1 MPSVGQELLNV
12 PFGDMIKEMAF
23 AIAESQQA
31 LDMNSIEVAQTLAE
45 TELPVGSV
53 ILAIE
58 QPVDDEGNPTGSPTL
73 VTNDQPMNLLTYGLE
88 PRFYEFTE
96 SIIEVKMTISM
107 KVERSL
113 ERSFKRTF
121 DFKNKTTFS
130 GSYST
135 SGLASLLFGKAKA
148 KIKNETTVAYSS
160 TYNAKYK
167 SKFTFSETGTSLLRT
182 TLKPVPPPDRALPTI
197 KVKETSGGGGST

>member
-1 MPSVGQELLNV
+1 MTVGQRLLDV

-31 LDMNSIEVAQTLAE
+31 LDMNSVNVAQILAE
-45 TELPVGSV
+45 TELEAESV

-58 QPVDDEGNPTGSPTL
+58 QPVDEEGKPSGSPTL
-73 VTNDQPMNLLTYGLE
+73 VMNEHPMNLLTYGLE

-107 KVERSL
+107 KKERSR
-113 ERSFKRTF
+113 EKSYSRKF
-121 DFKNKTTFS
+121 DFKNKTELN

-135 SGLASLLFGKAKA
+135 GGLAGLLFGKAKT
-148 KIKNETTVAYSS
+148 KVSNETTVAYSS
-160 TYNAKYK
+160 TYDATYK
-167 SKFTFSETGTSLLRT
+167 SKYTFKEEGTSLLRT
-182 TLKPVPPPDRALPTI
+182 TLKPVPPPERAVPTI
-197 KVKETSGGGGST
+197 KVQAPTSPS